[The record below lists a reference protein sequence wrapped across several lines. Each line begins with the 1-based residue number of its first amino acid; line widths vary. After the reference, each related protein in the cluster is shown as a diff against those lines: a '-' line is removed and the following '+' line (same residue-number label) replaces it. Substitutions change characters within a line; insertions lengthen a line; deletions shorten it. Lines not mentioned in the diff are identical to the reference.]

1 MYPCLRLIVCDCGEN
16 TKFTKFILKILLK
29 SLFNFDQL
37 YMYIFGVHLHFLS
50 RSVTLFCTI
59 CYNLGE
65 NDSASFIDVTCDS
78 AAFGK

>member
-29 SLFNFDQL
+29 SLFNFDDQL
-37 YMYIFGVHLHFLS
+37 YLEFIGILLL

-65 NDSASFIDVTCDS
+65 NDSASFIDVTYDS